1 MQRFQDI
8 VSKVELTLTA
18 TLLALIVI
26 LVFTAAAS
34 RYVLTPI
41 NWSVDAAQALFVWV
55 VFLGASQ
62 ALRRRRHLGISVLV
76 DMLSKN
82 QRTWIDIVLRSLIA
96 IFLAFII
103 YYGIKLCIL
112 NYGRKLT
119 SFPLSYSYVTLAAPV
134 GCTLMLITTVHQICV
149 DLKLVSSRR
158 SSN

>member
-8 VSKVELTLTA
+8 ISKIELTLTA
-18 TLLALIVI
+18 TLLALIVV
-26 LVFTAAAS
+26 LVFAAAMS

-62 ALRRRRHLGISVLV
+62 ALRRRRHLGISVFV
-76 DMLSKN
+76 DMLSKS
-82 QRTWIDIVLRSLIA
+82 QRVWIDIGLRSLIA
-96 IFLAFII
+96 TFLVFII
-103 YYGIKLCIL
+103 YYGAKLCIL

-134 GCTLMLITTVHQICV
+134 GCMLMLLTTLHQLYV
-149 DLKLVSSRR
+149 DLKSIYSKQAP
-158 SSN
+158 N

>member
-1 MQRFQDI
+1 MQQFQDI
-8 VSKVELTLTA
+8 VSKIELTLTA
-18 TLLALIVI
+18 TLFALIVV
-26 LVFTAAAS
+26 LVFAAAMS

-76 DMLSKN
+76 DMLPNN
-82 QRTWIDIVLRSLIA
+82 QRAWIDIGLRSLIA

-103 YYGIKLCIL
+103 YYGAKLCIL

-119 SFPLSYSYVTLAAPV
+119 SFPLSYAYVTAAAPV
-134 GCTLMLITTVHQICV
+134 GCMLMLITTIHQICI
-149 DLKLVSSRR
+149 DLKLMYAKQAP
-158 SSN
+158 N